1 MFRWNHRSCPV
12 LNGCSSVQYTTERI
26 CSQPVT
32 VLSVRIGA
40 TGQDEMSGE
49 GHTSGLS
56 NGLHDNSVDPAEVRA
71 ALQRVLQSQGF
82 RASRRSQDFLR
93 YVVER
98 TLEGQA
104 ESLKERSIGVDV
116 FGRSAS
122 YDPSDDATVRVKAG
136 EVRKRLGLYYASE
149 GQHETMRI
157 ELPAGTYAPEFVRM
171 EPHAATGESQ
181 PAVVAAPRPPT
192 PLAKRRVFQSLTVF
206 LVIVIAAVVWLK
218 LRTPSTVVDQ
228 FWLPVLRGSAPLLLS
243 TAYVPVYG
251 VDPKMAPERPTRFE
265 DFVLLT
271 DQFVGGGDLMAVARI
286 SAMLNRT
293 HHPYRVKIGSDVSF
307 QDLRTGPTALIGYS
321 YTRWRE
327 VSKELRFFIDA
338 ERRPRMVT
346 DNGKPTQWALP
357 ELPADRRTSE
367 DYAIVTRVFHPDTQ
381 AMLVEVAGITQYGT
395 EAAADLITTPEYLGE
410 ALHDAPKGWQNRNL
424 QLVLHVKVISGT
436 PASPKIVA
444 THFW

>member
-1 MFRWNHRSCPV
+1 MA
-12 LNGCSSVQYTTERI
+12 NGINPISPPEIR
-26 CSQPVT
+26 
-32 VLSVRIGA
+32 
-40 TGQDEMSGE
+40 D
-49 GHTSGLS
+49 
-56 NGLHDNSVDPAEVRA
+56 

-98 TLEGQA
+98 TLQGQA
-104 ESLKERSIGVDV
+104 ETLKERTIGIDV
-116 FGRSAS
+116 FGRAAT

-136 EVRKRLGLYYASE
+136 EVRKRLGLYYATE
-149 GQHETMRI
+149 GQHEEVRI
-157 ELPAGTYAPEFVRM
+157 ELPAGTYVPEFTRT
-171 EPHAATGESQ
+171 EPHT
-181 PAVVAAPRPPT
+181 AVVESKSMEAPAASLVPAT
-192 PLAKRRVFQSLTVF
+192 PSKSRRVLLGLLCLATIAIVF
-206 LVIVIAAVVWLK
+206 AVWSR
-218 LRTPSTVVDQ
+218 LRVPETVVDQ
-228 FWLPVLRGSAPLLLS
+228 FWAPVLRGSAPLLLS

-265 DFVLLT
+265 DFVLLN

-327 VSKELRFFIDA
+327 ISKDLRFFIDA

-346 DNGKPTQWALP
+346 DNGKITEWALP
-357 ELPADRRTSE
+357 DLPADRHTSE

-381 AMLVEVAGITQYGT
+381 AMLLEVAGITQYGT
-395 EAAADLITTPEYLGE
+395 EAAADLITTPEQLGD
-410 ALHDAPKGWQNRNL
+410 ALQGAPKGWQNKNL

-436 PASPKIVA
+436 PASPKVVA
-444 THFW
+444 KYFW